1 MSVLQ
6 HVSATEKKDEIPLP
20 SHWAPMKGEKVKLVS
35 LKPDCSEYKRVAEH
49 FGQTGRIKKV
59 CVVNICDGLSV

>member
-6 HVSATEKKDEIPLP
+6 HVSATDKKDEIPLP

-49 FGQTGRIKKV
+49 FGQPGGIKKV
-59 CVVNICDGLSV
+59 CVVNICDYLPV